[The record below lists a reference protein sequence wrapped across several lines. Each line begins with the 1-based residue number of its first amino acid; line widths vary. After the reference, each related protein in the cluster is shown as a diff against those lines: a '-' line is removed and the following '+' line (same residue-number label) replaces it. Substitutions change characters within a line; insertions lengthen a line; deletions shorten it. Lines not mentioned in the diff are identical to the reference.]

1 MTKEECMNPASV
13 SSTVVGPEDQE
24 WLTAEQFVGREGMPG
39 TAKGARLRLEKLAE
53 LHPEIKRKRTRGKG
67 FVYHLSAT
75 GMSLKSERENAQMT
89 PDEKLNLWIQLFKS
103 MSPASREK
111 LLQLA
116 LKQVAEDI
124 SRPQKPAYDDL

>member
-1 MTKEECMNPASV
+1 LISGEIFMAK
-13 SSTVVGPEDQE
+13 DQE